1 MRQTACIEVDIRR
14 RELWKLSHT
23 RVPKEE
29 FVSVG
34 KAEQAVTSSNN
45 IACYVMGLKVW
56 SSGRGIKVGVFSEI
70 KIVVIVMQCVDLLVI
85 P

>member
-34 KAEQAVTSSNN
+34 KAKQAVTSTNN
-45 IACYVMGLKVW
+45 IACYVMELKVW
-56 SSGRGIKVGVFSEI
+56 SSEKGIKAGVFNEI
-70 KIVVIVMQCVDLLVI
+70 RIVVVVMQCVDLLVI
-85 P
+85 S